1 MKTYHSRNPR
11 SFQLEALED
20 RKLMIGAFVQQAYIA
35 SAVTGSATIT
45 LKDFQVL
52 QGQVTTV
59 ELITSDGTAKAG
71 VDYLPVDQLVSF
83 PPEQILSSVQ
93 PTETVTIPLLNN
105 NTTGPDKTIHL
116 TLKAVN
122 SPLPEPDQTALVYV
136 SPNANVTV
144 PMIQDVRLLTK
155 GNAVTGI
162 VLAFNTAMDSVTAGN
177 VHNYY
182 LYKAKDQIING
193 PRGARIALKSAV
205 YDPVMH
211 TVTLKPAKPLPN
223 GTLYTL
229 TLNPLDPNFGLVTSP
244 ITDAQGVPIAG
255 LADGDAD
262 GLYST
267 SFERGATML
276 IHENFSAGRF
286 VAPDTIG
293 LIKLFGGGT
302 MELISSWND
311 PGTATLRIFGATAK
325 SILSGRVTGQPI
337 GEPFLSL
344 AIDSPRPVRS
354 ALDPAEFPIVSI
366 S

>member
-45 LKDFQVL
+45 LKDFQVI

-105 NTTGPDKTIHL
+105 NTTSLDKTINL

-122 SPLPEPDQTALVYV
+122 SPIPEPDQSALVYV

-144 PMIQDVRLLTK
+144 PTVQEVRLLTK
-155 GNAVTGI
+155 GNTVTGI
-162 VLAFNTAMDSVTAGN
+162 VLAYNTAMDPVTAGN

-182 LYKAKDQIING
+182 LYKAADQIING

-211 TVTLKPAKPLPN
+211 TVTLKPTKPLPN
-223 GTLYTL
+223 GTLY
-229 TLNPLDPNFGLVTSP
+229 
-244 ITDAQGVPIAG
+244 
-255 LADGDAD
+255 DAD
-262 GLYST
+262 PQPVGPQL
-267 SFERGATML
+267 RPDHVPNHGR
-276 IHENFSAGRF
+276 AGRADRGPARRRPGRPLQHVF
-286 VAPDTIG
+286 RARAYHAHPREAQRPAGSSRPDTVG

-302 MELISSWND
+302 MELISSTTD
-311 PGTATLRIFGATAK
+311 TQ
-325 SILSGRVTGQPI
+325 GQPPC
-337 GEPFLSL
+337 GSSGP
-344 AIDSPRPVRS
+344 PRIPSFR
-354 ALDPAEFPIVSI
+354 AG
-366 S
+366 